1 MKARIHVLKA
11 RMKVGMM
18 IANEIDTSPV
28 SFLQFGTIHVIE
40 LLTHVPELMEKRYR
54 ALPEIYCIHSKNTCH
69 ERQWELSNSVRTFAS
84 NGLSITYEENRNH
97 REHHDGPS
105 LADSFLGLLH

>member
-1 MKARIHVLKA
+1 VFLSLSVSAFAWSNSLRLGRSRCSQAPYRPVFTSVIVTVYLYTNHMKARIHVLKA

-40 LLTHVPELMEKRYR
+40 LLTHVP
-54 ALPEIYCIHSKNTCH
+54 
-69 ERQWELSNSVRTFAS
+69 
-84 NGLSITYEENRNH
+84 
-97 REHHDGPS
+97 
-105 LADSFLGLLH
+105 